1 MKRGKVLLVEDEPAI
16 RTALN
21 FLLSEAGYDTAVA
34 SDGKEAVQTA
44 TTFQPQVAV
53 LDLLMPEMDGFTVA
67 ERLRE
72 IPGLSDVR
80 IIFLTARSRPEDRYA
95 GYQHGGEVYL
105 AKPFDNENILGVL
118 TDLFSF
124 G

>member
-1 MKRGKVLLVEDEPAI
+1 MKRGKILLVDDEPAI
-16 RTALN
+16 RTALD
-21 FLLSEAGYDTAVA
+21 FLVSKAGYETAVA
-34 SDGKEAVQTA
+34 SDGKEAIAVA

-53 LDLLMPEMDGFTVA
+53 LDVMMPEMDGFTVA

-80 IIFLTARSRPEDRYA
+80 IVFLTARSRPEDRYA

-105 AKPFDNENILGVL
+105 TKPFDNQDLLDVLG
-118 TDLFSF
+118 DLFIY

>member
-1 MKRGKVLLVEDEPAI
+1 VDDEPAI

-21 FLLSEAGYDTAVA
+21 FLVSKAGYETAVA
-34 SDGKEAVQTA
+34 SNGKEAIEVAA
-44 TTFQPQVAV
+44 TFLPQVAV
-53 LDLLMPEMDGFTVA
+53 LDVMMPEMDGFAAA

-80 IIFLTARSRPEDRYA
+80 IVFLTARSRPEDRYA

-105 AKPFDNENILGVL
+105 TKPFDNQDLLDVLG
-118 TDLFSF
+118 DLFIY

>member
-1 MKRGKVLLVEDEPAI
+1 MNRGKILLVDDEPAI

-21 FLLSEAGYDTAVA
+21 FLVSKAGYETAVA
-34 SDGKEAVQTA
+34 SNGKEAIEVAA
-44 TTFQPQVAV
+44 TFLPQVAV
-53 LDLLMPEMDGFTVA
+53 LDVMMPEMDGFAAA

-80 IIFLTARSRPEDRYA
+80 IVFLTARSRPEDRYA

-105 AKPFDNENILGVL
+105 TKPFDNQDLLDVLG
-118 TDLFSF
+118 DLFIY

>member
-1 MKRGKVLLVEDEPAI
+1 MKGGKILLVDDEPSI

-21 FLLSEAGYDTAVA
+21 FLVSNAGYNTAMA
-34 SDGKEAVQTA
+34 SDGKEAIEVA
-44 TTFQPQVAV
+44 KSFQPQVAV
-53 LDLLMPEMDGFTVA
+53 LDVMMPEMDGFAVA
-67 ERLRE
+67 EHLRE

-80 IIFLTARSRPEDRYA
+80 IVFLTARSRPEDRYA

-105 AKPFDNENILGVL
+105 TKPFDNQDLLDVLG
-118 TDLFSF
+118 DLFIY